1 MTYTNIWIV
10 DDPIMNKSII
20 NLSTEKLHANEH
32 QKLVLYSA
40 TFILGYEDLSVPYGE
55 ISKRMKEA
63 LKAHN
68 RLYQWII
75 IPESRVVY
83 TKFADLP

>member
-1 MTYTNIWIV
+1 MAYTNIWIA

-20 NLSTEKLHANEH
+20 NLSTEKLHECKH
-32 QKLVLYSA
+32 QNLVLYSA
-40 TFILGYEDLSVPYGE
+40 TYILGYNDLTVPYGE

-68 RLYQWII
+68 RLYQWMIV
-75 IPESRVVY
+75 PERKVVY
-83 TKFADLP
+83 TKFG